1 MMINI
6 IDNDYTIV
14 IMVINNSDTTIVTI
28 GIMVINNI
36 IVDKGNDYS
45 WHVMTLL
52 Y

>member
-36 IVDKGNDYS
+36 IVDKGND
-45 WHVMTLL
+45 
-52 Y
+52 